1 MSSFSLENIDRR
13 VSFSKRKGVANPK
26 LYSVCAAQLL
36 SEEIQSVVTSVR
48 FLPSVTSNPVLAD
61 DTLSIVKKN

>member
-1 MSSFSLENIDRR
+1 
-13 VSFSKRKGVANPK
+13 
-26 LYSVCAAQLL
+26 
-36 SEEIQSVVTSVR
+36 VVTSVR